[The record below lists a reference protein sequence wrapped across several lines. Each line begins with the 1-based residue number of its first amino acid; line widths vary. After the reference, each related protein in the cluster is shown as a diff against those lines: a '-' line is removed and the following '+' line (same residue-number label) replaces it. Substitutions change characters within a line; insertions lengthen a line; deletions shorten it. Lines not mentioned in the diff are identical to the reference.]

1 MAEPITRPRILPS
14 WVSLRLLEHPVSFVL
29 LLGMAGVVAFG
40 VSVLPLKFSALLVV
54 GVVAV
59 PLVVLG
65 AVHLTLGLVLMLVV
79 AFGIGL
85 AAKHTSAP
93 LGISMDALLA
103 LLVGSMLVRVLHKK
117 KFGFARSSLSW
128 LVLIWIQY
136 NLLQVF
142 NPWAESQMA
151 WVYTIRSVALLLA
164 LYFVGCYAFR
174 NLQRIKTVV
183 KVIVILSFLS
193 ALYGLK
199 QEWWGF
205 SNAEWAWLHADAER
219 FMLFFQ
225 WGRMRIFS
233 FFSDP
238 TTYGILMAYMSIF
251 CFVMAT
257 APLAVW
263 KRVGLV
269 VAGIAMWLALAY
281 SGSRTPVVMVAAG
294 LAFVFLLTLNRR
306 TLIGGAILFLLGT
319 AFMMKSTS
327 NPVIYRVQSA
337 FRPGQ
342 DASVKVRLFNQKRIQ
357 PFVQR
362 HPFGAGLGSTGFWAK
377 RFSPHSWLANFAHDS
392 QYVRLAVETG
402 WVGLLIYMALL
413 LTAVQQ
419 AVFWFFRCHDP
430 FIRSLYLAVAA
441 SVFMLLLGSY
451 PQEAIT
457 LPPTSIIF
465 YILLAC
471 IVKLKD
477 YDVPPGQG
485 QHAET

>member
-1 MAEPITRPRILPS
+1 M
-14 WVSLRLLEHPVSFVL
+14 RLLDHPLAYVMLFGL
-29 LLGMAGVVAFG
+29 AVVTAFG
-40 VSVLPLKFSALLVV
+40 VSVLPLKFSALLVLGAV
-54 GVVAV
+54 GV

-85 AAKHTSAP
+85 AAKYTTAP

-103 LLVGSMLVRVLHKK
+103 LLVGSMLVRVLHKRE
-117 KFGFARSSLSW
+117 FGFARSPISW
-128 LVLIWIQY
+128 LVFIWIHY

-142 NPWAESQMA
+142 NPWAESQKA
-151 WVYTIRSVALLLA
+151 WLYTIRSVALLLS
-164 LYFVGCYAFR
+164 LYFVGCYTLR
-174 NLQRIKTVV
+174 NLQRIKIVV
-183 KVIVILSFLS
+183 KTIVILTFIA

-205 SNAEWAWLHADAER
+205 TNAEWAWLNADAER
-219 FMLFFQ
+219 FMLFYQ

-238 TTYGILMAYMSIF
+238 TTYGILMGYMSIF
-251 CFVMAT
+251 CFVLAT
-257 APLAVW
+257 APLAIW
-263 KRVGLV
+263 KRVGLI
-269 VAGIAMWLALAY
+269 VAGVAMWLALAY

-294 LAFVFLLTLNRR
+294 LAFVFLLTLNRQ
-306 TLIGGAILFLLGT
+306 TLIAGTFLFLLGA

-337 FRPGQ
+337 FRPAQ
-342 DASVKVRLFNQKRIQ
+342 DASVQVRLFNQKRIQ

-413 LTAVQQ
+413 LAAAQQ
-419 AVFWFFRCHDP
+419 AIFWFFRCHAP
-430 FIRSLYLAVAA
+430 FIRRLYLAIAA
-441 SVFMLLLGSY
+441 SVFMLILGSY

-465 YILLAC
+465 YILLAV

-477 YDVPPGQG
+477 CDTAPSEEVGTSP
-485 QHAET
+485 